1 MLTKSET
8 PRPKVG
14 ASGCLFEHF
23 ELIPRET
30 MMLYIFPYHI
40 VCYLFSNCSVE
51 ISLFPEMTTPKLFL
65 NLRKFFEYLAAR
77 YTFQNP
83 YYFGDRISGRERQ
96 QYMNMIFRN
105 FTSVYLKI
113 KMVCYLNK
121 KFFNSILNATSEDL
135 FPVFRTPYQMI
146 FRFINRR
153 TCSFYIHAEH
163 FIWKDVFPQAL

>member
-1 MLTKSET
+1 MID
-8 PRPKVG
+8 
-14 ASGCLFEHF
+14 
-23 ELIPRET
+23 IPS
-30 MMLYIFPYHI
+30 YYV
-40 VCYLFSNCSVE
+40 VCYLFPNCSVE

-65 NLRKFFEYLAAR
+65 NLRKFFEYLTAR

-83 YYFGDRISGRERQ
+83 YYFRDRISGRERQ

-135 FPVFRTPYQMI
+135 FPVFRTPDKMI
-146 FRFINRR
+146 LRFINRM
-153 TCSFYIHAEH
+153 TCPFDIHARH
-163 FIWKDVFPQAL
+163 FIWKAVFPQAL